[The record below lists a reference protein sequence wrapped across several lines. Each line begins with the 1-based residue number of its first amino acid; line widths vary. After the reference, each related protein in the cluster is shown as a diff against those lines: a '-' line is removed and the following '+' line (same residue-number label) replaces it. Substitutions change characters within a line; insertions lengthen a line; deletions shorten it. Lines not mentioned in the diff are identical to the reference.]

1 RAGLPALRLVLVW
14 GGFGL
19 RNPGFEQRQRRRR
32 LLMLGVKG
40 SGERGTM
47 LVGCR
52 TQRGVGVLAGTSR
65 ILASACGVF
74 RGGNRLGAFA
84 LEFAADAFQ
93 LLSRLRRAGIRP
105 VARAHRGIPL
115 ADRLVAGPCQR
126 VAFVGRRASPRIHL
140 GARPFRFVLLP
151 DGLVAPAQR
160 FVPLVIRLV
169 SRLNRAITKAERVV
183 ALLDRFVPLPCRFVA
198 SSERGV
204 SRKNGRV
211 ARARRLA
218 ARGLERGGQLV
229 ALFEGAQRL
238 RLGLRPRMR
247 RRVPFAQR
255 FVAPADRRLVR
266 GPGVSAF
273 GLA

>member
-1 RAGLPALRLVLVW
+1 
-14 GGFGL
+14 
-19 RNPGFEQRQRRRR
+19 
-32 LLMLGVKG
+32 
-40 SGERGTM
+40 
-47 LVGCR
+47 
-52 TQRGVGVLAGTSR
+52 
-65 ILASACGVF
+65 
-74 RGGNRLGAFA
+74 
-84 LEFAADAFQ
+84 
-93 LLSRLRRAGIRP
+93 
-105 VARAHRGIPL
+105 
-115 ADRLVAGPCQR
+115 
-126 VAFVGRRASPRIHL
+126 
-140 GARPFRFVLLP
+140 
-151 DGLVAPAQR
+151 
-160 FVPLVIRLV
+160 RLV

-273 GLA
+273 GLERRGDRVALLRDGPGARVGSLASARDLVPRACEVVACGDRGVAIADQRVAPAHRLVAVADRVVALPGCLVALADCLFTTTDRLVALADGVFAMPDCLVALADRLLARLDRRVPRGQRLGACGLLHVRERVR